1 MVFSFNFG
9 SSTPCDGE
17 KKEEPQGGES
27 TSLKIS
33 WRKAQEIYLEDSHLC
48 ALAKLPS
55 YEQFYLDEGSSK
67 VDAGMS
73 INFVNTSIVCT
84 LLKDAGYKGDLSP
97 ALGNDHTDLVPG
109 TYEGGLKVWECSE
122 DLARYLHSSPLEMN
136 GLKVLDLGC
145 GAALPGLYCFAKG
158 AEVWFNDYN
167 EEVLR
172 HITMPNTL
180 LNVPNSPAKTRFF
193 AGDWAS
199 FEEIVLPEMVRE
211 EEKFDLILTSE
222 TIYNTDNQHKLISI
236 FKNFLKKNGQVLVA
250 AKTVYFGV
258 GGGLRQ
264 FERLLSQKGFNF
276 STVEAFDEGVN
287 REIVSVTL

>member
-1 MVFSFNFG
+1 MLFSFNFG
-9 SSTPCDGE
+9 SDRADEGQ
-17 KKEEPQGGES
+17 KKTDSLGGEGPS
-27 TSLKIS
+27 DIS
-33 WRKAQEIYLEDSHLC
+33 WKMAEEIFLEDSHLC

-55 YEQFYLDEGSSK
+55 YEQFELDENT
-67 VDAGMS
+67 S
-73 INFVNTSIVCT
+73 INFVNSSIVCT

-97 ALGNDHTDLVPG
+97 ALGTEDSDLVAG

-122 DLARYLHSSPLEMN
+122 DLTRFLHGSPLDMA

-145 GAALPGLYCFAKG
+145 GAALPGLYCFSKG

-167 EEVLR
+167 EEVLK

-180 LNVPNSPAKTRFF
+180 LNVPKNPAKTRFF
-193 AGDWAS
+193 AGDWES
-199 FEEIVLPEMVRE
+199 FEGIVSPEMFGE
-211 EEKFDLILTSE
+211 EGKFDLILTSE
-222 TIYNTDNQHKLISI
+222 TIYNTSNQHKLISI
-236 FKNFLKKNGQVLVA
+236 FKNLLKKNGQVLVA

-264 FERLLSQKGFNF
+264 FEGMLSQNGLNF
-276 STVEAFDEGVN
+276 ATVKAFDEGVN

>member
-9 SSTPCDGE
+9 SAAAGE
-17 KKEEPQGGES
+17 GQKKEDSVEGERPS
-27 TSLKIS
+27 DIS
-33 WRKAQEIYLEDSHLC
+33 WKKAEEIFLEDSHLC

-55 YEQFYLDEGSSK
+55 YEQFELDENT
-67 VDAGMS
+67 S
-73 INFVNTSIVCT
+73 INFVNSSIVST

-97 ALGNDHTDLVPG
+97 ALGTEHSDLVPG

-122 DLARYLHSSPLEMN
+122 DLTRFLHSSSLEMT

-145 GAALPGLYCFAKG
+145 GAALPGLYCFSKG

-167 EEVLR
+167 EEVLK

-180 LNVPNSPAKTRFF
+180 LNVPKNPAKTRFF
-193 AGDWAS
+193 AGDWES
-199 FEEIVLPEMVRE
+199 FEEIVSPEIFGE

-222 TIYNTDNQHKLISI
+222 TIYNTSNQHKLISI
-236 FKNFLKKNGQVLVA
+236 FKNFLKKKAQVLVA

-264 FERLLSQKGFNF
+264 FEGMLSQNGLSFT
-276 STVEAFDEGVN
+276 TVKAFDGGVN

>member
-9 SSTPCDGE
+9 SDSSDQDQ
-17 KKEEPQGGES
+17 KKEG
-27 TSLKIS
+27 SLGDERPSDIS
-33 WRKAQEIYLEDSHLC
+33 WRNAEEIFLDDSHLC

-55 YEQFYLDEGSSK
+55 YEQFELEG
-67 VDAGMS
+67 GTS
-73 INFVNTSIVCT
+73 INFVNSSIVCT

-97 ALGNDHTDLVPG
+97 ALGTEHSDLVPG

-122 DLARYLHSSPLEMN
+122 DLTRFLYTSPLELAGM
-136 GLKVLDLGC
+136 KVLDLGC
-145 GAALPGLYCFAKG
+145 GAALPGLYCFSKG

-167 EEVLR
+167 EEVLK

-180 LNVPNSPAKTRFF
+180 LNVPKDPAKTRFF
-193 AGDWAS
+193 AGDWES
-199 FEEIVLPEMVRE
+199 FKELVEPEMFRDDG
-211 EEKFDLILTSE
+211 KFDLILTSE
-222 TIYNTDNQHKLISI
+222 TIYNTKNQHKLISI
-236 FKNFLKKNGQVLVA
+236 FKNLLKKNGQVLVA

-264 FERLLSQKGFNF
+264 FEGMLSQNGLNF
-276 STVEAFDEGVN
+276 ASVKAFDEGVN

>member
-9 SSTPCDGE
+9 SASSDQE
-17 KKEEPQGGES
+17 KKKEK
-27 TSLKIS
+27 SLGDERSDIS
-33 WRKAQEIYLEDSHLC
+33 WRKAEEIFLDDSHLC

-55 YEQFYLDEGSSK
+55 YEQFELDRGT
-67 VDAGMS
+67 S
-73 INFVNTSIVCT
+73 INFVNSSIVCT
-84 LLKDAGYKGDLSP
+84 LLKDSGYKGDLSP
-97 ALGNDHTDLVPG
+97 ALGTEHSDLVPG

-122 DLARYLHSSPLEMN
+122 DLARFLHTSPLEMA

-145 GAALPGLYCFAKG
+145 GAALPGLFCFSEG

-167 EEVLR
+167 EEVLK

-180 LNVPNSPAKTRFF
+180 LNVPKDPAKTRFF
-193 AGDWAS
+193 AGDWKS
-199 FEEIVLPEMVRE
+199 FEELVAPEMLRE
-211 EEKFDLILTSE
+211 ETKFDLILTSE
-222 TIYNTDNQHKLISI
+222 TIYNMKNQHKLISI
-236 FKNFLKKNGQVLVA
+236 FKNLLKKNGQVLVA

-264 FERLLSQKGFNF
+264 FEGMLSQNGLKFA
-276 STVEAFDEGVN
+276 TVRTFDEGVN

>member
-9 SSTPCDGE
+9 STTPDE
-17 KKEEPQGGES
+17 EQQKKQEFLGDERPS
-27 TSLKIS
+27 DIS
-33 WRKAQEIYLEDSHLC
+33 WKKAEEIFLDNSHLC

-55 YEQFYLDEGSSK
+55 YEQFELGGG
-67 VDAGMS
+67 AS
-73 INFVNTSIVCT
+73 INFVNSSIVCT

-97 ALGNDHTDLVPG
+97 ALGTEDSDLVPA

-122 DLARYLHSSPLEMN
+122 DLARFLHTCPLEME

-167 EEVLR
+167 EEVLK

-180 LNVPNSPAKTRFF
+180 LNVPKNPAKTRFF
-193 AGDWAS
+193 AGDWES
-199 FEEIVLPEMVRE
+199 FEEIVSPEMSRE

-222 TIYNTDNQHKLISI
+222 TIYNTKNQHKLISI

-250 AKTVYFGV
+250 AKTMYFGV

-264 FERLLSQKGFNF
+264 FERMLSENGLNF
-276 STVEAFDEGVN
+276 ATVKAFDEGVN
-287 REIVSVTL
+287 REIVSVKL

>member
-9 SSTPCDGE
+9 SASSDQE
-17 KKEEPQGGES
+17 KKKEK
-27 TSLKIS
+27 SLGDERSDIS
-33 WRKAQEIYLEDSHLC
+33 WRKAEEIFLDDSHLC

-55 YEQFYLDEGSSK
+55 YEQFELDRGT
-67 VDAGMS
+67 S
-73 INFVNTSIVCT
+73 INFVNSSIVCT
-84 LLKDAGYKGDLSP
+84 LLKDSGYKGDLSP
-97 ALGNDHTDLVPG
+97 ALGTEHSDLVPG

-122 DLARYLHSSPLEMN
+122 DLARFLHTSPLEMA

-145 GAALPGLYCFAKG
+145 GAALPGLFCFSEG

-167 EEVLR
+167 EEVLK

-180 LNVPNSPAKTRFF
+180 LNVPKDPAKTRFF
-193 AGDWAS
+193 AGDWES
-199 FEEIVLPEMVRE
+199 FKELVEPEMFRE
-211 EEKFDLILTSE
+211 EGKFDLILTSE
-222 TIYNTDNQHKLISI
+222 TIYNTKNQYKLISI
-236 FKNFLKKNGQVLVA
+236 FKNLLKKNGQVLVA

-264 FERLLSQKGFNF
+264 FEGMLSQNGLNF
-276 STVEAFDEGVN
+276 ASVKAFDEGVN

>member
-9 SSTPCDGE
+9 SASSDQE
-17 KKEEPQGGES
+17 KKKEK
-27 TSLKIS
+27 SLGDERSDIS
-33 WRKAQEIYLEDSHLC
+33 WRKAEEIFLDDSHLC

-55 YEQFYLDEGSSK
+55 YEQFDLDRGT
-67 VDAGMS
+67 S
-73 INFVNTSIVCT
+73 INFVNSSIVCT
-84 LLKDAGYKGDLSP
+84 LLKDSGYKGDLSP
-97 ALGNDHTDLVPG
+97 ALGTEHSDLVPG

-122 DLARYLHSSPLEMN
+122 DLARFLHTSPLEMA

-145 GAALPGLYCFAKG
+145 GAALPGLFCFSEG

-167 EEVLR
+167 EEVLK

-180 LNVPNSPAKTRFF
+180 LNVPKDPAKTRFF
-193 AGDWAS
+193 AGDWKS
-199 FEEIVLPEMVRE
+199 FEELVAPEMLRE
-211 EEKFDLILTSE
+211 ETKFDLILTSE
-222 TIYNTDNQHKLISI
+222 TIYNMKNQHKLISI
-236 FKNFLKKNGQVLVA
+236 FKNLLKKNGQVLVA

-264 FERLLSQKGFNF
+264 FEGMLSQNGLKFA
-276 STVEAFDEGVN
+276 TVRTFDEGVN